1 METPT
6 ISNTAYASNAVS
18 LMETFGDVASS
29 APFGRTHHHL
39 EPPTSTT
46 RRIMLGQTSH
56 HTIVDQLVAAAEEQL
71 MARKLRIVQIF
82 IVDPNENVSL
92 EDCLLFKSEP
102 KMTDLENNE
111 LFFELDIK
119 DILAKH
125 NEKRVKLVNKLVK
138 DRVEYLEPAKI
149 RDLKMNVV
157 DIATF

>member
-18 LMETFGDVASS
+18 LMEAFGEVASN

-39 EPPTSTT
+39 EPPAPT

-71 MARKLRIVQIF
+71 MARKLRIVQVF

-92 EDCLLFKSEP
+92 EDCLLYKGEA

-125 NEKRVKLVNKLVK
+125 NEKRIKMVNKLIK